1 MGKGMVS
8 QKSCCEP
15 VSFRCSDFI
24 NNCVKNYS
32 TYMLR
37 NNQLVHGPQ
46 GLLGPKL
53 CSSVKIV
60 SARLGAAT
68 WERGQGIRGPGLSG
82 MVLTGGSV
90 LGQQTFWP
98 QGPSGWLPS
107 FLWNLKQACIWTGV
121 SEGEALWWSS
131 FCRDVRLNWMLECGW
146 REGSW

>member
-1 MGKGMVS
+1 MGESMMS
-8 QKSCCEP
+8 QKFCCEP

-37 NNQLVHGPQ
+37 NNQLVYGPQ

-60 SARLGAAT
+60 SARLGAPT

-98 QGPSGWLPS
+98 QGPSGWLLPS
-107 FLWNLKQACIWTGV
+107 FGIWNRLASGLESLKEKHCGDHPSAEMWGWTERQAL
-121 SEGEALWWSS
+121 S
-131 FCRDVRLNWMLECGW
+131 
-146 REGSW
+146 